1 MTEKEIKIAGM
12 SCQGCVA
19 GVTGA
24 LDRVGVE
31 KRTVEIGSATVTI
44 DEEKTSLEGVVEA
57 IEDAGFTVLSS

>member
-1 MTEKEIKIAGM
+1 MTEKEIKIA
-12 SCQGCVA
+12 
-19 GVTGA
+19 
-24 LDRVGVE
+24 VGVE